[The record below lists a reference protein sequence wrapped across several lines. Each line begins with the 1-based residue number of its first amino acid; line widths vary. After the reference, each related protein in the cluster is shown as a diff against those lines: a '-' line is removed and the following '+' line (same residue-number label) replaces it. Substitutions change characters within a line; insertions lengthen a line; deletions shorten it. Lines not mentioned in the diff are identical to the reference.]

1 LLEAFQSAQIMILE
15 KEFKEMLSEID
26 QGQGKVNYE
35 ELLSALYLTQMFVNE
50 LKLTSTLRE
59 RDTQNRGGLTIAQMK

>member
-1 LLEAFQSAQIMILE
+1 MILE

-26 QGQGKVNYE
+26 QGSGQVNYE

-59 RDTQNRGGLTIAQMK
+59 RDT